1 MILIGKNVISYTL
14 QRVLIAVGIV
24 SEMFDFSF
32 FIFYFSVAKSHN
44 VLFNHFFLNFFANLN
59 QVHVE

>member
-32 FIFYFSVAKSHN
+32 FIFRWQKATMYYSIIF
-44 VLFNHFFLNFFANLN
+44 FFANLN